1 MGDGCRVPVS
11 QPSRKLR
18 RAKPFLRESFGGRC
32 GLGTCGDVF
41 VDGEDG
47 EMLAMT
53 FEPFLTWT

>member
-1 MGDGCRVPVS
+1 MVAGFRF
-11 QPSRKLR
+11 PS
-18 RAKPFLRESFGGRC
+18 LRESFGGRC